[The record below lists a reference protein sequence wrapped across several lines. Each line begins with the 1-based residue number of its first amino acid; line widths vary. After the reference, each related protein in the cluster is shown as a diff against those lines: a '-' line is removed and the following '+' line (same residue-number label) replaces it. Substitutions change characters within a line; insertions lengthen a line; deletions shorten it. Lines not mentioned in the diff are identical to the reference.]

1 MLSWKRTSG
10 GGHLGNVKEWEAM
23 PDPAVLT
30 FLFQVALSFSHLVA
44 WTRKVALEGHGRLF
58 QRRDEPP
65 VVGIQLSLEG
75 RLVLAL
81 MPAGQGERMSEMG
94 DRSGVCRH
102 GWADRVRRQDAWMAI
117 CQAGCAL
124 QQFAL

>member
-1 MLSWKRTSG
+1 MC
-10 GGHLGNVKEWEAM
+10 
-23 PDPAVLT
+23 DPAVLT

-102 GWADRVRRQDAWMAI
+102 RWADRVWQRDAWMAI